1 MPTLGLSW
9 LERWIL
15 CWLRADAQRS
25 QGLLATSAQRLFAD
39 FAPQEQQLMRASL
52 ARLETK
58 GLIVVGRAPGKN
70 PMYLSLTA
78 AGAQCVPQ
86 VPRRFH
92 R

>member
-1 MPTLGLSW
+1 MPTRRLTW
-9 LERWIL
+9 LEGWIL
-15 CWLRADAQRS
+15 GWLRADAQRS